1 MSKPFYL
8 YGSCFNQPKEID
20 GLWPEKLG
28 GVEWLEYGD
37 AGKMR
42 HVFIIGSKGIPGAY
56 GGYETFVDRLTEYH
70 QNHSELKYHVACKA
84 QGKGEFEYHNARC
97 FQIKAPRLGAAQ
109 AIFYDIASFH
119 ACLSYIRKHRIER
132 PIIYVLAYRIGPFMK
147 HFQKKVHQLGGAVYT
162 NPDGHEYLRKKW
174 SWIIRQYWRL
184 SESLTVRHSDLLICD
199 SKNIEAYIRKQYASC
214 RPKTTYISYGSELTP
229 SSLAD
234 DDAAYRKWMKDK
246 KLKPQNYYL
255 IVGRFV
261 PENNFETMIREFML
275 SGTDRD
281 LAIIT
286 TADHRFTEKLEE
298 RLHFQSDRRIKFVGT
313 VYDQELLKKIRENAY
328 GYLHGHEV
336 GGTNPSLLEAM
347 GSTDLNLLLQVSFNK
362 EVGGNAALYWSK
374 RPGDLAALLNR
385 ADTLSAQ
392 QRAELGD
399 RAKERIRS
407 AYSWE
412 HIAAEYEK
420 VFLN

>member
-1 MSKPFYL
+1 
-8 YGSCFNQPKEID
+8 
-20 GLWPEKLG
+20 
-28 GVEWLEYGD
+28 
-37 AGKMR
+37 MR

-56 GGYETFVDRLTEYH
+56 GGYETFVDKLTEYH

-84 QGKGEFEYHNARC
+84 SRKGEFEYHNARC
-97 FQIKAPRLGAAQ
+97 FQIKAPELGAAQ
-109 AIFYDIASFH
+109 AIFYDVASFH
-119 ACLSYIRKHRIER
+119 ACISYIRKHHIER

-147 HFQKKVHQLGGAVYT
+147 YFQNKVHRLGGAVYT

-174 SWIIRQYWRL
+174 GWIIRQYWRL

-199 SKNIEAYIRKQYASC
+199 SKNIEVYIRKRYAFC
-214 RPKTTYISYGSELTP
+214 CPKTSYISYGSELTP
-229 SSLAD
+229 SSLTD
-234 DDAAYRKWMKDK
+234 DDAAYQKWMKDK

-275 SGTDRD
+275 SKTDKD

-286 TADHRFTEKLEE
+286 TANHKFTEKLEE

-313 VYDQELLKKIRENAY
+313 VYEQELLKKIRENAY

-362 EVGGNAALYWSK
+362 EVGGNAVLYWSK
-374 RPGDLAALLNR
+374 KPGDLAALLNQ
-385 ADTLSAQ
+385 AEVLSIQ

-399 RAKERIRS
+399 RAKARIQKD
-407 AYSWE
+407 YSWE